1 MASIQITTPDGQAY
15 NYHLAGERF
24 TVGRGEDNSI
34 SIPDES
40 VSTNHGEFS
49 FDGNQWAFYDLGST
63 NGTKVD
69 GNRVESL
76 ALAPGVQFEVGD
88 CVVYFYEEEAAE
100 EAAPAAAS
108 SGSVGRRAAASTVS
122 AGGYADQP
130 INRAM
135 RVGFGAKKKEP
146 DGGRSIFMVIGIIAL
161 LAILA
166 IAAMFWTQGLV

>member
-1 MASIQITTPDGQAY
+1 MASIQITIPNGQAY
-15 NYHLAGERF
+15 TYQLAGERF

-34 SIPDES
+34 TIADES

-76 ALAPGVQFEVGD
+76 ALAPGSQFEIGD
-88 CVVYFYEEEAAE
+88 CVVDFYEEE
-100 EAAPAAAS
+100 EAAATTPAGNTA
-108 SGSVGRRAAASTVS
+108 RRAAALSNAS
-122 AGGYADQP
+122 AGGYGDQP
-130 INRAM
+130 INRSM

-146 DGGRSIFMVIGIIAL
+146 DGGRSILMILGVIAL
-161 LAILA
+161 IAILA
-166 IAAMFWTQGLV
+166 ITVMFLTQGLV